1 MAKAKTIEQILKE
14 NGLMFSPNMEAHYMT
29 ELEGIWNEACEESGG
44 EVTDAQV
51 DEYLDVLKNMGL
63 VVPAHREEIEKEK
76 TKNFIPDPEV
86 ARMRDIAAQEKVR
99 EKEEER
105 KRREERRR
113 RYQASAQTDLSG
125 ILGDTSDEADESGI
139 ALARK
144 FEAEN
149 EPAASAGAPGRTG
162 NGAEESAREA
172 GRAEGGSGNSAGAD
186 AGTQAGKSESGKSP
200 DAAAQPGSKQ
210 FLSGESL
217 LQEEENFVDPDTIYR
232 IFPAQNK
239 TDLKHKIFL
248 ILQVPEGVTV
258 PHHIAGGFMN
268 PERNYAFEYYDG
280 GPRYH
285 MSVLRMSG
293 ADIRFHK
300 MFDWL
305 GLHHISVRLS
315 GSQDGNSYYV
325 YRIKAVK
332 PPMDG
337 GGLQEIEDNFL
348 QYMIARLRTSIIQA
362 AEEEVPDQ
370 MAMNDLPDIVNF
382 MDCCADTL
390 PANIRQWARKNI
402 VLAAQEGGNPD
413 EQRHAK
419 RALSMM
425 LNIRWKSS
433 YFDPID
439 PKEARKIL
447 DEELYGLQK
456 VKQRVIETIIQINRT
471 HTLPSYG
478 LLLVGPAGTGKSQI
492 AYAVARILKI
502 PSAVFDMSTVR
513 DPEAL
518 TGTPRIYSN
527 ARPGRIME
535 AFAATGSSN
544 IVFVINELDKADSET
559 QNGNPADTLLTLLDN
574 LGFTD
579 NYMECQIP
587 TGGVY
592 PIATANDKSRIS
604 EPLLSRFAVIDL
616 PDYTPDEKKIIFKDY
631 SMPKVLRRM
640 GMRKDECIITDDA
653 IDAIIDLYRDRPGC
667 RDLEQA
673 AEHLAGNAL
682 YEIETER
689 KSGIEFDAKKVKK
702 LLRG

>member
-1 MAKAKTIEQILKE
+1 MEKAKTIEEVLGE
-14 NGLMFSPNMEAHYMT
+14 NGLAFSPNMEAHYMK
-29 ELEGIWNEACEESGG
+29 ELEGIWNDACAESGG

-51 DEYLDVLKNMGL
+51 DEYLDVLKKMGL
-63 VVPAHREEIEKEK
+63 VIPVHREELDREKARK
-76 TKNFIPDPEV
+76 QAVDPEV
-86 ARMRDIAAQEKVR
+86 ARMRHALA
-99 EKEEER
+99 EER
-105 KRREERRR
+105 RKEAQAMREAEDRREE
-113 RYQASAQTDLSG
+113 
-125 ILGDTSDEADESGI
+125 
-139 ALARK
+139 
-144 FEAEN
+144 
-149 EPAASAGAPGRTG
+149 
-162 NGAEESAREA
+162 
-172 GRAEGGSGNSAGAD
+172 
-186 AGTQAGKSESGKSP
+186 GKP
-200 DAAAQPGSKQ
+200 
-210 FLSGESL
+210 
-217 LQEEENFVDPDTIYR
+217 DPDSVYR

-239 TDLKHKIFL
+239 TDLKHQVFL
-248 ILQVPEGVTV
+248 ILNVPEGVDI
-258 PHHIAGGFMN
+258 PHHISGGFMN
-268 PERNYAFEYYDG
+268 PERALAFEYYDG
-280 GPRYH
+280 GPKFH
-285 MSVLRMSG
+285 MSRLQMTG
-293 ADIRFHK
+293 ADIRFRK
-300 MFDWL
+300 MFSWL

-315 GSQDGNSYYV
+315 GAQDGSSFYV
-325 YRIKAVK
+325 YRVKAVD
-332 PPMDG
+332 PPKDG
-337 GGLQEIEDNFL
+337 GGLTTTEDNFL
-348 QYMIARLRTSIIQA
+348 QYMVERLRTSIIQA

-402 VLAAQEGGNPD
+402 VIAGQESGNPD
-413 EQRHAK
+413 ERRHAK

-439 PKEARKIL
+439 PVEARRIL
-447 DEELYGLQK
+447 DEELYGLEK

-478 LLLVGPAGTGKSQI
+478 LLLAGPAGTGKSQI

-502 PSAVFDMSTVR
+502 PSSVFDMSTVR

-518 TGTPRIYSN
+518 TGTSRIYTN

-535 AFAATGSSN
+535 AFSATGSSN
-544 IVFVINELDKADSET
+544 IVFVINELDKADNEN

-592 PIATANDKSRIS
+592 PIATANDKNRIS
-604 EPLLSRFAVIDL
+604 EPLISRFAVIDI
-616 PDYTPDEKKIIFKDY
+616 PDYTSDEKKIIFRDY

-640 GMRKDECIITDDA
+640 GMRKEECRVTQEAVDT
-653 IDAIIDLYRDRPGC
+653 IIDLYKDRPGC

-682 YEIETER
+682 YEIETQKVSEV
-689 KSGIEFDAKKVKK
+689 EFDAKKAVR